1 MIGYY
6 PHLGVWSKGNF
17 CRWWWLSQLHYHQ
30 VRRDSN
36 LGSSVTTSNRDIY
49 GSVCAD
55 YPLTFSIIFLSSG
68 ISTAEITIVTYGLL
82 NRPSCRVV
90 QEALMNQ
97 GFNFVILDES
107 HYMKNWQTRTTKYL
121 VPLLQKAEHKILLTG
136 TPALSRP
143 IEVRWK

>member
-1 MIGYY
+1 MEQHNADKHSCFCMCTLPILIGFKLY
-6 PHLGVWSKGNF
+6 
-17 CRWWWLSQLHYHQ
+17 
-30 VRRDSN
+30 
-36 LGSSVTTSNRDIY
+36 
-49 GSVCAD
+49 
-55 YPLTFSIIFLSSG
+55 SSG

-82 NRPSCRVV
+82 NRPSCKVV

-107 HYMKNWQTRTTKYL
+107 HYMKNRQTQTTKYL

-143 IEVRWK
+143 IEVR